1 DLFLSG
7 KMPKINYSSVE
18 MKENIATR
26 AASATMLGLY
36 AQKVENMIVA
46 SADLSNS
53 DKTDGFLKYTKAFK
67 KGDFS
72 GQFLQIGVSELTMAC
87 IMNGMA
93 LHGGVIPVCGTFFV
107 FSDYM
112 KPAVRLAALMN
123 LHVIYVWTHDSF
135 RVGEDGPT
143 HQPVEHEAQI
153 RLLEHLHNHKG
164 KRSTVVLR
172 PADAEET
179 IYAWKAAVEGNR
191 PTALILSRQNI
202 NNLPAASGNRRKEA
216 QQITKGGYIVSDC
229 KGKPNVVMLAS
240 GSEVATLVEGAEK
253 LEKEGIKVRIVSV
266 PSEGLFRDQKA
277 DYQDSVLPKG
287 VKRFGLTSGLPV
299 TLQGLVGDNGAIHGM
314 PSFGYSAPYKVLDQK
329 LGFTGDNV
337 YKLVKKMIKD

>member
-1 DLFLSG
+1 
-7 KMPKINYSSVE
+7 
-18 MKENIATR
+18 
-26 AASATMLGLY
+26 MLELY
-36 AQKVENMIVA
+36 ANKVENMIVA

-53 DKTDGFLKYTKAFK
+53 DKTDGFLKKTKAFT

-93 LHGGVIPVCGTFFV
+93 LHGGVIPVGGTFFV

-112 KPAVRLAALMN
+112 KPAVRLAALMQ

-153 RLLEHLHNHKG
+153 RLLEHLYNHKG
-164 KRSTVVLR
+164 KRSMLVLR
-172 PADAEET
+172 PADSEET
-179 IYAWKAAVEGNR
+179 IYAWKMAVEETR

-202 NNLPAASGNRRKEA
+202 NNLPAYSGDRRKEA
-216 QQITKGGYIVSDC
+216 QQLTRGGYIVSNC
-229 KGKPNVVMLAS
+229 FGKPDVVLIAS
-240 GSEVATLVEGAEK
+240 GSEVATLVEGAAK
-253 LEKEGIKVRIVSV
+253 LAKARVKVRIVSV
-266 PSEGLFRDQKA
+266 PSEGLFKDQKL
-277 DYQDSVLPKG
+277 DYQESVIPSSI
-287 VKRFGLTSGLPV
+287 KRFGLTSGLPV
-299 TLQGLVGDNGAIHGM
+299 TLQGLVGDNGTIHGM
-314 PSFGYSAPYKVLDQK
+314 PSFGYSAPYKVLDEK

-337 YKLVKKMIKD
+337 YKLVKSLVK